1 MEIFKACSLKRC
13 QFLFWIKKTLLICF
27 SQWVPKINQKWAK
40 LINASPTKVFLH
52 FLSQSCQYLIIFNIR
67 KHLLCC
73 PTGPSLEGGQGGRSP
88 LYFFRIYYKRVLNLE
103 IFKKTLLVAA
113 PQVSKCYRGHCCPI
127 LLWNIQITDTLAE
140 FFRRALAQAWH

>member
-27 SQWVPKINQKWAK
+27 SQLFSGRMGTQNQPKMGQTNKRKSNKGISSFF
-40 LINASPTKVFLH
+40 ITV
-52 FLSQSCQYLIIFNIR
+52 LSIFDNFQHS
-67 KHLLCC
+67 KAPPLL
-73 PTGPSLEGGQGGRSP
+73 SYRALVRGGQGGRSP

-113 PQVSKCYRGHCCPI
+113 PKFQNATEGTVYKRWHK
-127 LLWNIQITDTLAE
+127 QHTD
-140 FFRRALAQAWH
+140 WCNG

>member
-1 MEIFKACSLKRC
+1 MSISFLNKKNFANLFFSMGTQNQPKMGQTNKRKSNKGISSFFITVLSIFDNFQHSKAPP
-13 QFLFWIKKTLLICF
+13 LL
-27 SQWVPKINQKWAK
+27 SYRALV
-40 LINASPTKVFLH
+40 
-52 FLSQSCQYLIIFNIR
+52 R
-67 KHLLCC
+67 
-73 PTGPSLEGGQGGRSP
+73 GGQGGRSP